1 MNCEPNQFEWDN
13 GRVAQTNAGKS
24 APHFPSVPAGAEVA
38 RCETYPEAKKAVDSL
53 LDGGVPPRSVS
64 IVGEGLRS
72 VERVTARY
80 GYGRA
85 ALSSALTGSW
95 IGLFVGL
102 IIVTLGLDMSVAPL
116 LAGIVIGAG
125 LGMIIGMGLYT
136 AQRGQRPTYRSVQQ
150 LIAEHYRV
158 IVDSEHE
165 GKAKRVLG
173 GGSEA

>member
-1 MNCEPNQFEWDN
+1 
-13 GRVAQTNAGKS
+13 
-24 APHFPSVPAGAEVA
+24 
-38 RCETYPEAKKAVDSL
+38 
-53 LDGGVPPRSVS
+53 
-64 IVGEGLRS
+64 